1 MLQRT
6 GVCKHLLRSVLSVP
20 AGVSSEAELLDH
32 AVLRVPC
39 GCGGDAIHILRA
51 ALYRFRLNVSERT
64 TAWQT
69 LMAHPSRLSMS
80 GWKIRMRN
88 SLPTASMVTLPGDKG
103 PCPDARVLLSR
114 RLGTKS
120 ASVEMLKEYSLSC
133 LMYALCWD
141 QF

>member
-69 LMAHPSRLSMS
+69 LMAHPIQVEHVWLEDKDEKLPSDSLHGNPPWRQ
-80 GWKIRMRN
+80 G
-88 SLPTASMVTLPGDKG
+88 SLP
-103 PCPDARVLLSR
+103 
-114 RLGTKS
+114 
-120 ASVEMLKEYSLSC
+120 
-133 LMYALCWD
+133 
-141 QF
+141 